1 MTTRL
6 RKRAVTAFT
15 VLLLAGL
22 LSAHGAATIQ
32 NVEIRHTGMG
42 KSDPEFVVAHT
53 RVRAGQELNTQ
64 AVSRDVKLLLAT
76 GQFSKVDAQ
85 VEDIE
90 GGVTLVYAVQTKMRL
105 AEDPI
110 VQGVDEFRKSKV
122 RKWMGLYEGALVD
135 DQAVGVAV
143 RKVLSEYREESF
155 ADATCTWSFEPTD
168 AELGLVRL
176 TVVFDEGVVRY
187 IGDIQVHGNESIS
200 TGDLRKALKRP
211 SPLNPIRWIWRKRY
225 EGYELGEI
233 EANVR
238 RQYMD
243 RGFLDVAVSASVVDR
258 QDKASDVADV
268 RVVEGQQ
275 YFLNK
280 VTLEGITIFPE
291 AELQRLVP
299 LRGGHVASSAMIN
312 ATARRLQAYYGDRGY
327 LHAGVRPLLTPNA
340 EQGTVDVLF
349 VIQEGELVRIRNIV
363 IRGNTRTRDKVI
375 RRELLVYPGEV
386 YNQTRVKRSERRINN
401 LGFFETARAIP
412 QETGDPDERDLVF
425 EVAEKRTGQFMLG
438 AGFSSVDKLI
448 GFVELSQGN
457 FDIKGWPNFTGGG
470 QKLRMRAQFG
480 SRREDYELSI
490 TEPWFLDRR
499 LSLGFDIYRRD
510 RDYTDYDVERTG
522 ASISLGKALPGAN
535 RISLRYRLEESIIS
549 DVTDT
554 NTYFHLD
561 SYDFDTETGEEYLF
575 ESEQD
580 RVKSELR
587 VTLQHD
593 TRNNPFIPS
602 RGNKLSLFYAV
613 SGGPMGFD
621 TDLYDVGLKTTS
633 YLPLWF
639 GHVLN
644 FRTRF
649 EFVEAFGDTDVVPL
663 SDRLFLGGGRTLRG
677 FNYRDVGPKVIRAIE
692 GADLTDDDVTNTHF
706 DRSYGGQSLFMANLE
721 YTIPIVSG
729 IRFGMFYDTGNV
741 WTDPYSVDFND
752 LASSYGMGIR
762 LDMPGFPI
770 RIDRAWAIEK
780 DDDFTQEDNWV
791 IWIGYDY

>member
-1 MTTRL
+1 MMTRFRRQAATV
-6 RKRAVTAFT
+6 ATA
-15 VLLLAGL
+15 LLLTGL
-22 LSAHGAATIQ
+22 LHAHGAATIQ
-32 NVEIRHTGMG
+32 NVEVQHTGMG

-64 AVSRDVKLLLAT
+64 DVSRDVKLLLAT
-76 GQFSKVDAQ
+76 GQFSKVDAE
-85 VEDIE
+85 VKDSE
-90 GGVTLVYAVQTKMRL
+90 GGVTLVYVVQTKLRL

-110 VQGVDEFRKSKV
+110 IEGADEFRKSKV

-155 ADATCTWSFEPTD
+155 ADATCTWSFDPTD

-187 IGDIQVHGNESIS
+187 IGDVQVHGNESIS
-200 TGDLRKALKRP
+200 TGDLRKALRRP
-211 SPLNPIRWIWRKRY
+211 SPLNPVRWIWRKRY
-225 EGYELGEI
+225 EGYELDEI

-243 RGFLDVAVSASVVDR
+243 RGFLDVEVSASIVDR
-258 QDKASDVADV
+258 EGKASNIADV
-268 RVVEGQQ
+268 RVVEGKQ
-275 YFLNK
+275 YRIDK
-280 VTLEGITIFPE
+280 VTLEGVTIFPE
-291 AELQRLVP
+291 SELQRLIAV
-299 LRGGHVASSAMIN
+299 RSGQVASSAMIS
-312 ATARRLQAYYGDRGY
+312 ATASRLQAYYGDRGY
-327 LHAGVRPLLTPNA
+327 LHAGVRPLLTPNT
-340 EQGTVDVLF
+340 EQRTVDIVF

-401 LGFFETARAIP
+401 LGFFETARAMP

-480 SRREDYELSI
+480 SRRKDYELSI
-490 TEPWFLDRR
+490 TEPWFMDRR

-510 RDYTDYDVERTG
+510 RDYTDYDVKRTG
-522 ASISLGKALPGAN
+522 ASVSLGKALPGAN
-535 RISLRYRLEESIIS
+535 RILLRYNIEESIIT

-554 NTYFHLD
+554 NTYFELD
-561 SYDFDTETGEEYLF
+561 DFDFDTGVGTPYLF
-575 ESEQD
+575 DSEED
-580 RVKSELR
+580 RIKSELR
-587 VTLQHD
+587 ITLQHD
-593 TRNNPFIPS
+593 TRNNPFIPT
-602 RGNKLSLFYAV
+602 RGNKVSLFYSVA
-613 SGGPMGFD
+613 GGPLGFD
-621 TDLYDVGLKTTS
+621 TDIYDVGLKTTS

-649 EFVEAFGDTDVVPL
+649 EFIETFGNTENVPL
-663 SDRLFLGGGRTLRG
+663 SDRLFLGGGRSLRG
-677 FNYRDVGPKVIRAIE
+677 FNYRDVGPKVIRQIE
-692 GADLTDDDVTNTHF
+692 GSDEF
-706 DRSYGGQSLFMANLE
+706 YDRSYGGQSLFMANVE
-721 YTIPIVSG
+721 YTIPIVQG

-741 WTDPYSVDFND
+741 WADPYEVDLDD

-780 DDDFTQEDNWV
+780 DDEFTQEDSWV